1 MNDKCEVV
9 VLEIRRDPDG
19 LYTATSQA
27 LAGMWVVHR
36 DKERIIEDMPN
47 IVRLW
52 FKKNRGLDVEP
63 FWGERR
69 EFDDISA
76 FPMITVPAEVA
87 AQALAR

>member
-9 VLEIRRDPDG
+9 VFEIRRDPDG

-27 LAGMWVVHR
+27 LAGMCVVHR

>member
-1 MNDKCEVV
+1 
-9 VLEIRRDPDG
+9 
-19 LYTATSQA
+19 
-27 LAGMWVVHR
+27 
-36 DKERIIEDMPN
+36 MPN